1 MDEQE
6 PWSGILSAT
15 MFTLRSTYLTTL
27 EATPIQLVFGRD
39 AILPIFHQA
48 DWQYIKAKKL
58 RYFLQERREPN
69 IVKEN
74 TMDPLLYWQYITM
87 DQSIKIQRRNYSD
100 VVNLIPYYD

>member
-27 EATPIQLVFGRD
+27 EAIPMQLVFGRD

-48 DWQYIKAKKL
+48 DWQYIKAKKQRFINL
-58 RYFLQERREPN
+58 NNKR
-69 IVKEN
+69 EN
-74 TMDPLLYWQYITM
+74 T
-87 DQSIKIQRRNYSD
+87 K
-100 VVNLIPYYD
+100 